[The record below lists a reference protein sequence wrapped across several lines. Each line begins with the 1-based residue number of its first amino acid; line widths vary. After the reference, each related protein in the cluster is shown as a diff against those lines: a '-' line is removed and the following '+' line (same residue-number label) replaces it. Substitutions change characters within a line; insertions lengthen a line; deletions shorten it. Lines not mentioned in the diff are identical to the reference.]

1 MPINN
6 KMSAK
11 GAKGHTGK
19 SACVDLLTRWKN
31 TGLLLMCLKIFS
43 GTGWTTLWTNG
54 LKYTSA
60 CVIQYQFFQYTTYA
74 QSKVVNIDLIDV

>member
-1 MPINN
+1 MPINS

-31 TGLLLMCLKIFS
+31 TGLLLLCLKIFS

-54 LKYTSA
+54 LK
-60 CVIQYQFFQYTTYA
+60 
-74 QSKVVNIDLIDV
+74 